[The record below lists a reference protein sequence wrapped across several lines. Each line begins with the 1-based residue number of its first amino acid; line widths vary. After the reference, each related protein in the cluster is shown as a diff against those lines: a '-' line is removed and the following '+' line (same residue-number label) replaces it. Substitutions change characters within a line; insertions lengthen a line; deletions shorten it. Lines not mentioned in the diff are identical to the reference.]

1 MMRSEVANT
10 IVVVKIMNKKKMKM
24 IERVDII
31 EKKKHTMTMKMIIIK
46 KVGIIAKKIHMMIM
60 IEMKNIIKV
69 VEVVIN
75 MMMRNL

>member
-1 MMRSEVANT
+1 MRSEVANT

-31 EKKKHTMTMKMIIIK
+31 EKKKQTMTMKMIIIK
-46 KVGIIAKKIHMMIM
+46 KVDIIAKKIHMMIM

>member
-31 EKKKHTMTMKMIIIK
+31 EKKKQTMTMKMIIIK
-46 KVGIIAKKIHMMIM
+46 KVDIIAKKIHMMIM

>member
-1 MMRSEVANT
+1 MRSEVANT

-31 EKKKHTMTMKMIIIK
+31 EKKKQTMTMKMIIIK
-46 KVGIIAKKIHMMIM
+46 KVDIIAKKIHMMIM
-60 IEMKNIIKV
+60 KEMKNIIKA

>member
-1 MMRSEVANT
+1 MRSEVANT

-31 EKKKHTMTMKMIIIK
+31 EKKKQTMTMKMIIIK
-46 KVGIIAKKIHMMIM
+46 KVDIIAKKIHMMIM
-60 IEMKNIIKV
+60 KEMKNIIKA

-75 MMMRNL
+75 MCE

>member
-1 MMRSEVANT
+1 MRSEVANT

-31 EKKKHTMTMKMIIIK
+31 EKKKQTMTMKMIIIK
-46 KVGIIAKKIHMMIM
+46 KVDIIAKKIHMMIM
-60 IEMKNIIKV
+60 KEMKNIIKV